1 MPLVA
6 AITMAFNE
14 PEFLPVWLDHY
25 GRMVG
30 HDNLYVVSCAD
41 HAQRNDRTRR
51 YQLIDLPDV
60 GFDEVKR
67 AAMMSS
73 LQSMLLMSY
82 DWVVMSDC
90 DELIVP
96 DPARHAGLGDFLEAN
111 RDEPYFNTVGLNVV
125 QDRRH
130 EPPLDHGRPLLRQR
144 SWVQFDAAYCK
155 PLVSRVPLNW
165 RPGFHVC
172 DHPRRQ
178 SDDLYLFHLRA
189 ADETVARARIARL
202 NALRMSQADLKAGRS
217 RHFGFD
223 ADRYLDHVF
232 PEPTEFGAAADEF
245 DPGTDTAHLRN
256 GPDAFDHRGG
266 LCRIPSRFRD
276 AIALAPAPAS
286 RNRLGLDSLLRAAR
300 RIVRPSR

>member
-1 MPLVA
+1 MPRVA

-30 HDNLYVVSCAD
+30 HDNLYVVSYAD
-41 HAQRNDRTRR
+41 RAQRDDRSRR

-73 LQSMLLMSY
+73 FQSMLLASY
-82 DWVVMSDC
+82 DWVIMSDA

-96 DPARHAGLGDFLEAN
+96 DPERHAGLGNFLEAN
-111 RDEPYFNTVGLNVV
+111 RDEPYFNTVGLNVL

-130 EPPLDHGRPLLRQR
+130 EPTLDPRRPLLRQR

-165 RPGFHVC
+165 SPGFHAC

-189 ADETVARARIARL
+189 ADESVARARIARL
-202 NALRMSQADLKAGRS
+202 NALRMSQADLKAGHS
-217 RHFGFD
+217 RQFGFN
-223 ADRYLDHVF
+223 ADQYLEHVF
-232 PEPTEFGAAADEF
+232 PKRSEFDAATDDF
-245 DPGTDTAHLRN
+245 DPGPDIEHLRN
-256 GPDAFDHRGG
+256 APHAFDHRGN
-266 LCRIPSRFRD
+266 LCRISPRFRD
-276 AIALAPAPAS
+276 AIARAPAPAS
-286 RNRLGLDSLLRAAR
+286 GKRRGLRALIRRAR
-300 RIVRPSR
+300 RLFRPE